1 MIALGTRIMMK
12 SMINISKELMSAMVE
27 KRDAI
32 AAHEDT
38 SIIDLKLN
46 ALKDFKT
53 KIIEFQTSGSGKTYD
68 AKAELDILKSL
79 IKQRKNSL
87 DEYKNAGRDDLA
99 KGEAVEIETL
109 EKLLPELPNESTIG
123 STYLE
128 WRQNSV
134 SSLEF
139 PYITKKEMGNA
150 IRSVSEK
157 FALVDKALVSKV
169 IKEYVSE

>member
-1 MIALGTRIMMK
+1 ML
-12 SMINISKELMSAMVE
+12 AMVE
-27 KRDAI
+27 KKNAV
-32 AAHEDT
+32 AGKEDT
-38 SIIDLKLN
+38 TLIDLKLN
-46 ALKDFKT
+46 ALKYFKT
-53 KIIEFQTSGSGKTYD
+53 KIIEFQTSGSGKEYD

-87 DEYKNAGRDDLA
+87 EEYKNGGRQDLA
-99 KGEAVEIETL
+99 DKEAVEIETL
-109 EKLLPELPNESTIG
+109 EKLLPELPNEATIG
-123 STYLE
+123 ATYLE
-128 WRQNSV
+128 WRQGQPSQV
-134 SSLEF
+134 EF

>member
-1 MIALGTRIMMK
+1 
-12 SMINISKELMSAMVE
+12 MINISKELTLAMVE
-27 KRDAI
+27 KKDAV
-32 AAHEDT
+32 AAKQDT
-38 SIIDLKLN
+38 TDIDIKLN
-46 ALKDFKT
+46 ALKDLKT
-53 KIIEFQTSGSGKTYD
+53 KIIEFQTSGTGKKYD
-68 AKAELDILKSL
+68 AAAELGILKSM
-79 IKQRKNSL
+79 IKQRQKSIE
-87 DEYKNAGRDDLA
+87 EYEKSSRSDLIS
-99 KGEAVEIETL
+99 KEDKEIKTL

-123 STYLE
+123 ATYLE

>member
-1 MIALGTRIMMK
+1 
-12 SMINISKELMSAMVE
+12 MINISKELMLAMVE
-27 KRDAI
+27 KKNAV
-32 AAHEDT
+32 AAKQDT
-38 SIIDLKLN
+38 TDIDIKLN
-46 ALKDFKT
+46 ALKDLKT
-53 KIIEFQTSGSGKTYD
+53 KIIEFQTSGSGKKYD
-68 AKAELDILKSL
+68 AAAELGILKSM
-79 IKQRKNSL
+79 IKQRQKSIE
-87 DEYKNAGRDDLA
+87 EYEKSSRSDLIS
-99 KGEAVEIETL
+99 KEDKEIKTL